1 MAVWEIILLGA
12 ALAMDAVAVGMAVGM
27 AEPKMHF
34 GKAFETAGAFGLF
47 QFFMPLVGYLAGSVF
62 SSFVSSFVPAL
73 SFLILSFLGGKMIY
87 ECLKELF
94 EKHRPHSFERGA
106 AKRGGALKLL
116 VQAFATSVDALAV
129 GVTLLALEKSGSLA
143 LSPVHTALVIGAV
156 TFVLSLAS
164 VLAGKKA
171 GAYLADKAEILG
183 GAVLILIGL
192 KILMESV

>member
-1 MAVWEIILLGA
+1 MQLYEILLLGA
-12 ALAMDAVAVGMAVGM
+12 ALSADAFAAGMSDAAAWPRM
-27 AEPKMHF
+27 PQSRCALIALTF
-34 GKAFETAGAFGLF
+34 ALF

-62 SSFVSSFVPAL
+62 SSFVSSFAPVL